1 MVISLVSSCYV
12 KHNHVVGLE
21 INASIHFTHAPRA
34 IITGM
39 EPKSS
44 PLESAPGGAPQLPE
58 FQPPNPERTVEVPN
72 DSPEQ
77 GERSP
82 AERESAPPVQPPTS
96 GPIPIT
102 LPQPMAPPVQ
112 DEPAVQANDDS
123 PQAAADDDLI
133 EKEWVDKAKQIIA
146 ETRDDPHKRE
156 REVGRLQAD
165 YLKKRY
171 GKELGASQ

>member
-1 MVISLVSSCYV
+1 
-12 KHNHVVGLE
+12 
-21 INASIHFTHAPRA
+21 
-34 IITGM
+34 M

-44 PLESAPGGAPQLPE
+44 PLESAPGSAPQLPE
-58 FQPPNPERTVEVPN
+58 FQPSNPERTVEFPDGN
-72 DSPEQ
+72 PERKEQ
-77 GERSP
+77 GAP
-82 AERESAPPVQPPTS
+82 EREPTPVGAPASS

-102 LPQPMAPPVQ
+102 LPQPMAPVVQ
-112 DEPAVQANDDS
+112 DEPATQTDDDL

-146 ETRDDPHKRE
+146 ETKDDPHKRE
-156 REVGRLQAD
+156 REVNRLQAD